1 MPKTGKASKSNPVS
15 KPNSKKIAQR
25 IVEINPRF
33 LPVIQAAGY
42 CTLGEPNSVLGD
54 RKKESNFSSLASSI
68 LSQQLSIKAAATI
81 INRVKRLCGGNLSA
95 HKLAGLS
102 NSQLRAAGCSES
114 KARAIRELAIATK
127 SNEIPMRS
135 LHLKSDEQ
143 ILSTLLPLFGV
154 GQWTVE
160 MFLMFQ
166 LGRLDIWP
174 VGDLGVRRGWERVHR
189 LRVEIS
195 PQELMKK
202 GEIYAPYRSHL
213 AWYCWRANEVL
224 LN

>member
-1 MPKTGKASKSNPVS
+1 MPKSGSATKSNPAKTPS
-15 KPNSKKIAQR
+15 AKKIAER
-25 IVEINPRF
+25 IVEINPKF

-42 CTLGEPNSVLGD
+42 CTLGAANSVSGN

-68 LSQQLSIKAAATI
+68 LSQQLSTKAAATI
-81 INRVKRLCGGNLSA
+81 INRVKQICGGNLNA
-95 HKLAGLS
+95 EKLAGLS
-102 NSQLRAAGCSES
+102 NSQLRAAGCSEA
-114 KARAIRELAIATK
+114 KARAIRELALAAK
-127 SNEIPMRS
+127 SNQLPMRS
-135 LHLKSDEQ
+135 LHLRSDED
-143 ILSTLLPLFGV
+143 IMNTLLPLFGV

-166 LGRLDIWP
+166 LGRVDIWP

-189 LRVEIS
+189 LRTEIS
-195 PQELMKK
+195 PQQLMKK

-224 LN
+224 

>member
-1 MPKTGKASKSNPVS
+1 MPKSGSATKSNPAKTPS
-15 KPNSKKIAQR
+15 AKKIAER
-25 IVEINPRF
+25 IVEINPKF

-42 CTLGEPNSVLGD
+42 CTLGAANSVSGN

-68 LSQQLSIKAAATI
+68 LSQQLSTKAAATI
-81 INRVKRLCGGNLSA
+81 INRVKQICGGNLNA
-95 HKLAGLS
+95 EKLAGLS
-102 NSQLRAAGCSES
+102 NSQLRAAGCSEA
-114 KARAIRELAIATK
+114 KARAIRELALAAN
-127 SNEIPMRS
+127 SNQLPMRS
-135 LHLKSDEQ
+135 LHLRSDED
-143 ILSTLLPLFGV
+143 IMNTLLPLFGV

-166 LGRLDIWP
+166 LGRVDIWP

-189 LRVEIS
+189 LRTEIS
-195 PQELMKK
+195 PQQLMKK

-224 LN
+224 

>member
-1 MPKTGKASKSNPVS
+1 MPKSGSVSKSNPAKAPS
-15 KPNSKKIAQR
+15 AKKIAER
-25 IVEINPRF
+25 IVEINPKF

-42 CTLGEPNSVLGD
+42 CTLGAANSVSGN

-68 LSQQLSIKAAATI
+68 LSQQLSTKAAATI
-81 INRVKRLCGGNLSA
+81 INRVKQICDGNLNVE
-95 HKLAGLS
+95 KLARLS
-102 NSQLRAAGCSES
+102 NSQLRAAGCSEA
-114 KARAIRELAIATK
+114 KARAIRELALATK
-127 SNEIPMRS
+127 SNQLPMRS
-135 LHLKSDEQ
+135 LHLRSDED
-143 ILSTLLPLFGV
+143 IMNTLLPLFGV

-166 LGRLDIWP
+166 LGRVDIWP

-189 LRVEIS
+189 LRTEIS
-195 PQELMKK
+195 PQQLMKK

-224 LN
+224 